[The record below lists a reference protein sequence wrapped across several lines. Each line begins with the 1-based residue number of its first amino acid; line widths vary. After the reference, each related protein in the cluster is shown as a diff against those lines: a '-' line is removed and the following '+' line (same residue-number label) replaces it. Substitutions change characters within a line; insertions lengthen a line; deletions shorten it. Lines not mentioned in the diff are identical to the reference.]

1 MTTTEWIAELRLLL
15 GAECVLTDDTE
26 LFTHSYD
33 WWPVAAKWRQQ
44 GKQPCR
50 PVAVVRPTTVAAI
63 SKLLAWANQHG
74 VPVTPWGAGSAVT
87 GAPLPLHGGI
97 SLDMRALNQVLAL
110 DELNLLV
117 TVQAG
122 KMGHELEQE
131 LNSHGYTL
139 NHSPQSLNRSTVGG
153 WVATRATGQF
163 SSRWGGIE
171 DLVVALTVVLPTGEI
186 VHTKLA
192 PRAAIGP
199 EVRHLFIG
207 AEGTLGVVTI
217 VTLKIFPLASYQRLE
232 AVVFPSIESGL
243 TAMRRIMQ
251 ADLRPFLVRFYDE
264 DEASHAMQE
273 PTFAR
278 CVLFLGFTG
287 VEAVAQAEYA
297 TSMAFCRE
305 AGGAPLGPAPVAA
318 WLARRFDFSAIER
331 VLAQPG
337 GVAETIEVA
346 HFWGDILATYGA
358 LKTALTP
365 LATHVWGHFS
375 HAYPQ
380 GTSLYMILLGADADA
395 AAAEA
400 RLRQIW
406 EVSMRV
412 ALQQGAVISH
422 HHGVGLARLPYLRE
436 DLGSAVLPLA
446 RVKAALDPNNI
457 MNPGKLGF
465 DPFQQP
471 GQSLGQSFG

>member
-1 MTTTEWIAELRLLL
+1 MTTGDWIADLRVLLEP
-15 GAECVLTDDTE
+15 ACVFTDDAA
-26 LFTHSYD
+26 LYNHSFD

-44 GKQPCR
+44 DKQPYR
-50 PVAVVRPTTVAAI
+50 PDAVVRPTTLDAI
-63 SKLLAWANQHG
+63 SRLLVWANQRG

-87 GAPLPLHGGI
+87 GAPLPLSGGI
-97 SLDMRALNQVLAL
+97 SLDMRALDQVLAL

-186 VHTKLA
+186 VQTKLT

-207 AEGTLGVVTI
+207 AEGTLGVVTA

-232 AVVFPSIESGL
+232 AVVFPDIESGL

-287 VEAVAQAEYA
+287 IQAVAQAEYA
-297 TSMAFCRE
+297 TSITFCQE
-305 AGGAPLGPAPVAA
+305 AGGESLGAAPVAA
-318 WLARRFDFSAIER
+318 WMARRFDFSAIER

-346 HFWGDILATYGA
+346 HFWGSIFATYRS
-358 LKTALTP
+358 LKTALAP

-380 GTSLYMILLGADADA
+380 GTSLYMILIGEAEDA

-400 RLRQIW
+400 RLHQIW
-406 EVSMRV
+406 EVAMHT
-412 ALQQGAVISH
+412 ALQEGAVISH

-436 DLGSAVLPLA
+436 DLGTAALPLA

-465 DPFQQP
+465 DPFQPP
-471 GQSLGQSFG
+471 GR